1 MPEGSLAAPLFDAAH
16 IAYRLVPLPVSSSPV
31 SQFDAKSPPGW
42 VHEAAAGGALGAT
55 LVSGALWGPWWQVPA
70 WIAALV
76 ATAITPTL
84 ALSGQPLGFMVGW
97 SLFWGLLI
105 GAVAM
110 WGAQLDGAG
119 WAYGIAGGIGFFV
132 GINTAAV
139 SPKRAMNS
147 RLFIRSPRRRGRAAS
162 VALQGQVVWRSVG

>member
-1 MPEGSLAAPLFDAAH
+1 LTQPILR
-16 IAYRLVPLPVSSSPV
+16 IALSVSSSPV

-42 VHEAAAGGALGAT
+42 VHEAAAGGALGGT

-76 ATAITPTL
+76 ATAIAPTL

-132 GINTAAV
+132 SAYGHRLEAGGCA
-139 SPKRAMNS
+139 RA
-147 RLFIRSPRRRGRAAS
+147 PRAARKPETRRLL
-162 VALQGQVVWRSVG
+162 ADIYTR

>member
-1 MPEGSLAAPLFDAAH
+1 LTQPILR
-16 IAYRLVPLPVSSSPV
+16 IALSVSSSPV

-42 VHEAAAGGALGAT
+42 VHEAAAGGALGGT

-76 ATAITPTL
+76 ATAIAPTL

-105 GAVAM
+105 GAVGEHDRDHTALPLQRT
-110 WGAQLDGAG
+110 GEDGRG
-119 WAYGIAGGIGFFV
+119 RKHHIGF
-132 GINTAAV
+132 
-139 SPKRAMNS
+139 
-147 RLFIRSPRRRGRAAS
+147 
-162 VALQGQVVWRSVG
+162 